1 MGQITSFEVLWKCQ
15 QVTLSKN
22 CLRLCPSAKTA
33 DKLDFFKNA
42 SYHLKNSFCFVCRWI
57 SRKTGREIRK
67 CLFFYVKI
75 FKDNSVIW
83 TKAIRYFIRFDL
95 SYKLNVTA
103 SLGLVL
109 LFQLCINSIFY
120 LCLDLVYLPLNFNS
134 INLFKNITAW
144 KGVKYILTIISIGRR
159 KVWNLWGASVI
170 RGA

>member
-1 MGQITSFEVLWKCQ
+1 MPFWQFFRKGWDGHALLVRPSKMHHIIWKILFVLCADEY
-15 QVTLSKN
+15 LE
-22 CLRLCPSAKTA
+22 RLEGK
-33 DKLDFFKNA
+33 
-42 SYHLKNSFCFVCRWI
+42 
-57 SRKTGREIRK
+57 IRK

-103 SLGLVL
+103 SLSLVL

-144 KGVKYILTIISIGRR
+144 KGVIYIQGVLG
-159 KVWNLWGASVI
+159 
-170 RGA
+170 

>member
-1 MGQITSFEVLWKCQ
+1 MPFWQFFRKGWDGHALLVRPSKMHHIIWKILFVLCADEY
-15 QVTLSKN
+15 LE
-22 CLRLCPSAKTA
+22 RLEGK
-33 DKLDFFKNA
+33 
-42 SYHLKNSFCFVCRWI
+42 
-57 SRKTGREIRK
+57 IRK

>member
-1 MGQITSFEVLWKCQ
+1 MMLLKCFESDFIQNMSQAPSKCLKQRIKVDNLDTHHSIWKILLVLGANEY
-15 QVTLSKN
+15 LE
-22 CLRLCPSAKTA
+22 RLEGK
-33 DKLDFFKNA
+33 
-42 SYHLKNSFCFVCRWI
+42 
-57 SRKTGREIRK
+57 IRK

-144 KGVKYILTIISIGRR
+144 
-159 KVWNLWGASVI
+159 
-170 RGA
+170 

>member
-1 MGQITSFEVLWKCQ
+1 MPFWQFFRKGWDGHALLVRPSKMHHIIWKILFVLCADEY
-15 QVTLSKN
+15 LE
-22 CLRLCPSAKTA
+22 RLEGK
-33 DKLDFFKNA
+33 
-42 SYHLKNSFCFVCRWI
+42 
-57 SRKTGREIRK
+57 IRK
-67 CLFFYVKI
+67 CFFFYVKI

>member
-1 MGQITSFEVLWKCQ
+1 MPFWQFVRKGWDGHALLVRPSKMHHIIWKILFVLCADEY
-15 QVTLSKN
+15 LE
-22 CLRLCPSAKTA
+22 RLEGK
-33 DKLDFFKNA
+33 
-42 SYHLKNSFCFVCRWI
+42 
-57 SRKTGREIRK
+57 IRK

-120 LCLDLVYLPLNFNS
+120 LCLDSVYLPLNFNS